1 MVKLLIINYIKKQ
14 KMKKV
19 ILNAPILD
27 LNNQAVTAPTGR
39 AMVTEQGQQQEIAPI
54 KFGKLAVDAIV
65 RASTRTDE
73 EALQA
78 FDLAAKINE
87 SLKLSE
93 PTQLE
98 LSDEEFEMVSKAIAR
113 REVIVKARFL
123 QMVETLN
130 PAE

>member
-1 MVKLLIINYIKKQ
+1 
-14 KMKKV
+14 MKKV